1 MSSATYR
8 PHSKKQSLAE
18 LIDPTERQRDFLK
31 AILEFDY
38 VLYGGAGGG
47 GKSYILRWWLVIF
60 LYGLFRAFG
69 LRNVQVAL
77 LCEDYPSLL
86 DRQISKIRVE
96 FPPWL
101 GTLSEGTGNRN
112 FTLADQFGAGTI
124 ALRNLDDPSKYQSAE
139 FAAIA
144 VDELTKHP
152 KETFDF
158 LRFRLRWPGVE
169 RPKFAGATN
178 PGGMGHAWVK
188 KLWIEG
194 VFPEEMEPIKGEF
207 KFIQAKASDNPH
219 LTKKY
224 YQNLLTLT
232 PWMAKAFAEGD
243 WNIFQGQYFSNF
255 VESRH
260 TYAANE
266 IKIEPWW
273 VRWISM
279 DWGYDH
285 PGCVHWHAIDENQRI
300 YTYRELYGPGISEKR
315 WGEEISDLSRGE
327 KIRDFFISPDA
338 DAKRSSANTIRE
350 EIGEHLDA
358 SIPRPSDADNGRV
371 AGWRLL
377 HQLLD
382 ADLWLINRDA
392 CPKLVESLPT
402 LIRDA
407 PDNSEDV
414 LKIDHSE
421 NTIGDDAPDCA
432 RYGLKTKLAPRGKPI
447 SVRVDERIAA
457 VQKSRTDVGLP
468 PQTDPTALAMMAR
481 VALSKEK
488 KQEKPV
494 SLITRGRWQRHR
506 IHP

>member
-1 MSSATYR
+1 MTFSRRFLNSTMYSTVERAAAESLISCAGGSSYFSTGYSGLLASAT
-8 PHSKKQSLAE
+8 SKWRCFARTIQASLIGRSARSA
-18 LIDPTERQRDFLK
+18 LNFLLGSGLSAK
-31 AILEFDY
+31 ALEI
-38 VLYGGAGGG
+38 GT
-47 GKSYILRWWLVIF
+47 LRLQIN
-60 LYGLFRAFG
+60 LEQEQLPYATLTIHPNTSLPNSLRLQLMNSLSTPRKRSTSFG
-69 LRNVQVAL
+69 LDCDGRVLSAL
-77 LCEDYPSLL
+77 SLL
-86 DRQISKIRVE
+86 VQQTPE
-96 FPPWL
+96 EW
-101 GTLSEGTGNRN
+101 GTRG
-112 FTLADQFGAGTI
+112 
-124 ALRNLDDPSKYQSAE
+124 
-139 FAAIA
+139 
-144 VDELTKHP
+144 
-152 KETFDF
+152 
-158 LRFRLRWPGVE
+158 
-169 RPKFAGATN
+169 
-178 PGGMGHAWVK
+178 K

-232 PWMAKAFAEGD
+232 PWMAKAFARATV
-243 WNIFQGQYFSNF
+243 IISQGQHCNF